1 MGLIT
6 RMRRRAN
13 VWSWRARYWWMD
25 TREGLVAN
33 ITACVVLCLMV
44 IAFLVRGVV
53 LALIAPL
60 PPDAPASAIAPWV
73 VQIVIAVVLAL
84 VSYALMPKADAP
96 APEQEKAP
104 TVEDGLAVPEVYGT
118 CWIDQEY
125 MLAWKV
131 MGRDKIKTKGG
142 KK

>member
-1 MGLIT
+1 MGVIAWLRKRT
-6 RMRRRAN
+6 F

-25 TREGLVAN
+25 TRDGRVAN
-33 ITACVVLCLMV
+33 IATCVL
-44 IAFLVRGVV
+44 
-53 LALIAPL
+53 LALGSIVALVHSVVSALLSPI

-73 VQIVIAVVLAL
+73 VQIIIAVVLAV
-84 VSYALMPKADAP
+84 VSYALTPKPEAP

-125 MLAWKV
+125 ILAWKG
-131 MGRDKIKTKGG
+131 MGRDKIKSKGG